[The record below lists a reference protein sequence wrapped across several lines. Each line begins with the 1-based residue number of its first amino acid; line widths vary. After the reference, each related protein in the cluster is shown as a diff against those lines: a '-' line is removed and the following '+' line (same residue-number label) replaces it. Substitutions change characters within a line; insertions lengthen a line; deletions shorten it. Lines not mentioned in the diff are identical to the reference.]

1 MSRGRL
7 ILTNFIG
14 IIVVLALI
22 IGGAYYYYQSQNY
35 VKTDEAKVQ
44 ADMTQV
50 VAPANGKLTEWNI
63 KEGDEVSKDSVV
75 GKIAGEQSGSV
86 TATNEGTV
94 IQSNTH
100 ANQLVQ
106 QGQVL
111 AQVADLKS
119 MYITANIEETDLKD
133 IDEGDKVDVVVDGD
147 SGTTYEGRV
156 EKIGYATNSALST
169 MPSQSTSGNYT
180 KVTQKVAVKI
190 SIKNPSDKIKPGM
203 NASVKISL

>member
-22 IGGAYYYYQSQNY
+22 GGGAYYYYQSQNY

-63 KEGDEVSKDSVV
+63 EEGDEVSKDSVV
-75 GKIAGEQSGSV
+75 GKVAGEQSGSV

-133 IDEGDKVDVVVDGD
+133 IDEGDKVDVIVDGD

-156 EKIGYATNSALST
+156 EKIGYATNSALSM
-169 MPSQSTSGNYT
+169 MPSQSTNGNYT

-190 SIKNPSDKIKPGM
+190 SITNPSDKIKPGM